1 MPQINITEHIAAP
14 PAAVWTFM
22 SDLHRIPE
30 WFVGT
35 KEMLSISTEQV
46 GAGTEYRE
54 LTQLG
59 PSTSETTWRIT
70 TFRAP
75 SVQIHESHS
84 AVMNAV
90 LTMTVEPEGS
100 GTRLTYQAAYH
111 LLPMLRPLGWL
122 LELVIHRRST
132 NDVRRSLQTAK
143 RIIEQEAAAH
153 ERTEVRPLRTNRPPT
168 PSH

>member
-30 WFVGT
+30 WFVGA

-84 AVMNAV
+84 AVMNGV

-122 LELVIHRRST
+122 LEVVIHRRST

-143 RIIEQEAAAH
+143 RIIEQEAAAR
-153 ERTEVRPLRTNRPPT
+153 EPTDVRPLQTDQAPA
-168 PSH
+168 PSR

>member
-14 PAAVWTFM
+14 PATVWAFI

-30 WFVGT
+30 WVVGT
-35 KEMLSISTEQV
+35 KKMLSISTDEV

-59 PSTSETTWRIT
+59 PSTSQTTWRIT

-75 SVQIHESHS
+75 SVQIHESNS
-84 AVMNAV
+84 ATGNAV

-100 GTRLTYQAAYH
+100 GTRLTFQAAYH
-111 LLPMLRPLGWL
+111 LLPMVRPLGWL
-122 LELVIHRRST
+122 LEVVMHRKVT
-132 NDVRRSLQTAK
+132 NNMRQTFRQAK

-153 ERTEVRPLRTNRPPT
+153 EHTEVRPLQTDQAPA
-168 PSH
+168 PSR